1 MLYQFRKIAEK
12 HQLWN
17 DDDTLLIAVSG
28 GLDSMVL
35 LDLCRQLYNPIA
47 VAHCNFQLRGDDAD
61 ADEKLVKEI
70 CLQHK
75 IQLHSKRFDTKNYAE
90 QNGISIEM
98 AARNL
103 RYAYFEELCKQHGY
117 TKIVTAH
124 HANDNAETL
133 LLNLTKGTGI
143 KGLTGIPRQRE
154 NIVRPLLAFTRNELQ
169 TYAEANLLK
178 YHNDE
183 TNSNVIFQRNKI
195 RHKVLPLLEEINPS
209 AVQTLNADAERLQE
223 VRNIYD
229 DFVQKR
235 LQKIVVNNT
244 ILIADLAKEKYS
256 KSLLFEW
263 LQTFGFSATVVDN
276 VLATLLETEEKQFF
290 AGKYRLIKSRGK
302 LEVVTKTSQNKEVF
316 EVGKSGISTPICLKI
331 EAFDGNLRKDKNTA
345 YFDADKLQ
353 FPLTL
358 RHWKRGDRFVPFG
371 MKGSK
376 KISELFK
383 DAKLTTL
390 GKENTWLLCS
400 GNEIIWV
407 IGLRSA
413 ECCKITPKTKNA
425 IAIKWEN

>member
-1 MLYQFRKIAEK
+1 FRDFLFYSIFAQMLYQFRKIAEK

-61 ADEKLVKEI
+61 ADEKLVQEI

-75 IQLHSKRFDTKNYAE
+75 IQFHLKRFDTKNYAE

-98 AARNL
+98 AARDL

-117 TKIVTAH
+117 AKIVTAH

-143 KGLTGIPRQRE
+143 KGLTGIPRKRE
-154 NIVRPLLAFTRNELQ
+154 NIVRPLLAFTRDELQ
-169 TYAEANLLK
+169 EYAEANLLK

-223 VRNIYD
+223 VREIYD
-229 DFVQKR
+229 NFVQER
-235 LQKIVVNNT
+235 LEKIVAKNT
-244 ILIADLAKEKYS
+244 ILITDLAKEKYA

-302 LEVVTKTSQNKEVF
+302 LEVVTKTIQNKEVF

-331 EAFDGNLRKDKNTA
+331 GAFDGN
-345 YFDADKLQ
+345 
-353 FPLTL
+353 
-358 RHWKRGDRFVPFG
+358 
-371 MKGSK
+371 
-376 KISELFK
+376 FK
-383 DAKLTTL
+383 
-390 GKENTWLLCS
+390 
-400 GNEIIWV
+400 
-407 IGLRSA
+407 
-413 ECCKITPKTKNA
+413 
-425 IAIKWEN
+425 